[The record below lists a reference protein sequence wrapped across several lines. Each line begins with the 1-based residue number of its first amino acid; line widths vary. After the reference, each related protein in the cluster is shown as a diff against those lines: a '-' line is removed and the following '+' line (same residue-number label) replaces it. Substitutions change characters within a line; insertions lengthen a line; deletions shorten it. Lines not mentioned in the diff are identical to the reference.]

1 MTSNH
6 GEPMR
11 TIRRERR
18 ALAILRTLQRES
30 GYQSN
35 ERILLDYLNALA
47 LGGTS
52 VEIGANLD
60 DLERMGLLK
69 IKKVE
74 SVRVVELTQRGE
86 EVALGQVIMEGVLRP
101 GPECPY

>member
-6 GEPMR
+6 DESMR
-11 TIRRERR
+11 TIRREHR
-18 ALAILRTLQRES
+18 ALAILRALQRES

-35 ERILLDYLNALA
+35 DRILLDYLNGLA
-47 LGGTS
+47 VGGTAIDIRVS
-52 VEIGANLD
+52 LD
-60 DLERMGLLK
+60 DLERIGLLK
-69 IKKVE
+69 IKEVE